1 MEEVREHCNSEVS
14 VVLIG
19 NKCDLE
25 EELGNSFW
33 DVVILNEN
41 RRQVSYQEGEEFAK
55 ENNMM
60 FLETSA
66 KLAKNVEQV
75 II

>member
-1 MEEVREHCNSEVS
+1 MEEVKEHCNSEVS

-25 EELGNSFW
+25 EEQGNSFW
-33 DVVILNEN
+33 DVVILNDN

-75 II
+75 NI